1 MNVAINQKKCQFCTQ
16 SIEILGYIVENK
28 SKRPNPDRLSALLN
42 FPLPEDASSLRR
54 LLGFFAYNA
63 KWVENYSNKVIP
75 ILETLNQCSFPLSTA
90 CIDAIKNIKEDI
102 TNSCLTLPVRSNGFL
117 KIETDASGGAIG
129 AVLSQNGCPITYHSR
144 TLNASERNQ
153 SVIEREAAAII
164 DAVRKWSQYIQ
175 AYRTI
180 IVTDQRSIAYIF
192 SSNKSRIK
200 NEKLSRWRLE
210 LSSYPFEITYREGRL
225 NTLADTLSRVA
236 AVSESKLKHFHDSL
250 AHPGVTRMWDFVQRY
265 RLPYSVA
272 EVKKV
277 IGQCRTCRECKPV
290 FFKPPKS
297 NKLIKSNKPF
307 ERLSI
312 VIVGPKQIS
321 SSQNRFFLSV
331 IDEYSRFPFAFPLYQ
346 VTSSSIINCLKSI
359 FSVFGVPQF
368 IHSDRG
374 TQFMSTEFR
383 NFCQMSGIS
392 ISRTTP
398 YHPNGNGQCE
408 KYNGV
413 ISKAITCLLHSRN
426 LPQSAWD
433 KVLPEALSSIRGLL
447 CTATGETPHSRLF
460 QFDRR
465 SSFGQSLPS
474 WLQNDKPAF
483 LKNFVRNKDDAI
495 VTPVQIQETINP
507 HYARVQFPNGRV
519 DTVSTSDVAPGVQPV
534 HSSEPPEEEISN
546 QPEEE
551 DACISKEDACRSE
564 EEGAVKLAVRP
575 QRTRKRPNR
584 YSDYFL

>member
-1 MNVAINQKKCQFCTQ
+1 
-16 SIEILGYIVENK
+16 
-28 SKRPNPDRLSALLN
+28 
-42 FPLPEDASSLRR
+42 
-54 LLGFFAYNA
+54 
-63 KWVENYSNKVIP
+63 
-75 ILETLNQCSFPLSTA
+75 
-90 CIDAIKNIKEDI
+90 
-102 TNSCLTLPVRSNGFL
+102 
-117 KIETDASGGAIG
+117 
-129 AVLSQNGCPITYHSR
+129 
-144 TLNASERNQ
+144 
-153 SVIEREAAAII
+153 
-164 DAVRKWSQYIQ
+164 
-175 AYRTI
+175 
-180 IVTDQRSIAYIF
+180 
-192 SSNKSRIK
+192 
-200 NEKLSRWRLE
+200 
-210 LSSYPFEITYREGRL
+210 
-225 NTLADTLSRVA
+225 
-236 AVSESKLKHFHDSL
+236 
-250 AHPGVTRMWDFVQRY
+250 
-265 RLPYSVA
+265 
-272 EVKKV
+272 
-277 IGQCRTCRECKPV
+277 
-290 FFKPPKS
+290 
-297 NKLIKSNKPF
+297 
-307 ERLSI
+307 
-312 VIVGPKQIS
+312 
-321 SSQNRFFLSV
+321 
-331 IDEYSRFPFAFPLYQ
+331 
-346 VTSSSIINCLKSI
+346 
-359 FSVFGVPQF
+359 
-368 IHSDRG
+368 
-374 TQFMSTEFR
+374 MSTEFR

-519 DTVSTSDVAPGVQPV
+519 DTVSTSDLAPGVQPV

-551 DACISKEDACRSE
+551 DACISEEDACRQE